1 MLAYQVLLYK
11 AKFID
16 EELSWQ
22 ADEEVHHSQ
31 PLFLLV

>member
-22 ADEEVHHSQ
+22 ADEEVDQSQ
-31 PLFLLV
+31 PPFLLL